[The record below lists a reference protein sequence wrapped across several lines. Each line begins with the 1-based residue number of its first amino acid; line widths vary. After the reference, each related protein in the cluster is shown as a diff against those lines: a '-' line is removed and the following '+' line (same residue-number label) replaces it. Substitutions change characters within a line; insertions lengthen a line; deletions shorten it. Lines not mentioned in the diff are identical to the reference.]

1 MLLFPAWAGVI
12 PVRPA
17 GWRTAITFPRVG
29 GGDPIQ
35 QNGTLLHVPLFPAWA
50 GVIPADEL
58 SDETML
64 AFPRVGGG
72 DPDLGLNKTTLY
84 SFSPRGRG

>member
-1 MLLFPAWAGVI
+1 MLW
-12 PVRPA
+12 
-17 GWRTAITFPRVG
+17 
-29 GGDPIQ
+29 
-35 QNGTLLHVPLFPAWA
+35 LFPAWA